1 MTKVEDVKYLSLDKR
16 HAILTCLALIVKAD
30 EEITEKENEEIIFQ
44 VMHILDMSPNE
55 IRKGMMSPSELR
67 GVLDTMSG
75 DELGIMGLL
84 MGRVAGSDGKI
95 DAREINSIESILKV
109 ARLNPDHIKV
119 IINAIKAR

>member
-95 DAREINSIESILKV
+95 DNREVNSIKSILKV
-109 ARLNPDHIKV
+109 ARLNPEHIQVIIDAIKV
-119 IINAIKAR
+119 R